1 MDKLVPRKRAPLEL
15 EADASD
21 DPSDQL
27 PFLDPQDM
35 VAAVILTLQQPDDA
49 TNVAIN
55 YANDKLHVTEVQAYA
70 KIAGHDWT
78 YYVKLLAI
86 TIGRNTD
93 GAPLLAPQVDIDLG
107 PAKVVLRQHA
117 LITYNLDLRCW
128 EFKVFGRNG
137 ARVDGVKITPLLLG
151 QANQTPLQLGA
162 ILDIGGTQMIFIL
175 PDMPPKINRKML
187 AKALARYKD
196 NTPKPDNGYFK
207 HQAIKPFQMFD
218 NQLASA
224 SAINTTAAVL
234 ATLLQNNLDQ
244 DLSKEELKDIKP
256 PYLYATMITQAILS
270 NEDGVLSLLEIYDW
284 ILSHYAYYKYS
295 KTGWQNSIRHNLSLN
310 KAFEKVPRRPNEPGK
325 GMKWQIL
332 ELYKQEFLK
341 NILSGQVSKLRR
353 GLLVLRQLHLH
364 LAMHKQLPELS
375 KYYNKQLQ
383 QHPPKDANHSPI
395 PAPGQPQQQQQQPP
409 QPPHPQ
415 HQQLP
420 HNNGQF
426 QFPQGMYQAP
436 LPAHQG
442 GPQAPPPPQQLG
454 AQYPQFQP
462 GHTRTLSLPKILP
475 QQLPQQLGFP
485 PYQQLGSAQFFPH
498 HQRGL
503 LFGSTMPGLFPGGP
517 LSNTPQGPL
526 MFALLQ
532 STGLLLPLRQAQGDS
547 GATPK
552 LRKVGNSG
560 VGTPLASGVSTMFNL
575 PPPTTNG
582 MHVQALLLLVAP
594 PLTADGTT
602 TSSQPLGSLA
612 PTLAPTDIGFT
623 SPKKV
628 AQLEAFTP
636 ERGPKLA
643 TTKDGQLRVNPANQ
657 LLPAFWN
664 FVQFSTPNGQ
674 TPLRKPSDEGDQGS
688 PTMRKLKKDD
698 DA

>member
-15 EADASD
+15 DADPHG
-21 DPSDQL
+21 DPQEL
-27 PFLDPQDM
+27 AQFLDPQEM
-35 VAAVILTLQQPDDA
+35 LAAVILTLQTPDDA
-49 TNVAIN
+49 TNVALT
-55 YANDKLHVTEVQAYA
+55 YANDKLNVTEVQAYA

-86 TIGRNTD
+86 SIGRNTE
-93 GAPLLAPQVDIDLG
+93 GAPLGAPQVEIDLG

-137 ARVDGVKITPLLLG
+137 ARVDGTKITPLPLG
-151 QANQTPLQLGA
+151 VVTPTPLQLGA

-175 PDMPPKINRKML
+175 PDLPPKINRKML
-187 AKALARYKD
+187 TKCLARYKEVAQ
-196 NTPKPDNGYFK
+196 KLDNGYYK
-207 HQAIKPFQMFD
+207 HQPIKPFQMFD
-218 NQLASA
+218 NGHLASA
-224 SAINTTAAVL
+224 NAINTTAAVL

-270 NEDGVLSLLEIYDW
+270 NEDGVLSLSEIYDW
-284 ILSHYAYYKYS
+284 ILSHYAYYKYL
-295 KTGWQNSIRHNLSLN
+295 KTGWQNLIRHNLSLN

-341 NILSGQVSKLRR
+341 NILNGQHSKLRR

-375 KYYNKQLQ
+375 KYYDKQLQ
-383 QHPPKDANHSPI
+383 AHPPKDANQSPVL
-395 PAPGQPQQQQQQPP
+395 APGQPQQQP
-409 QPPHPQ
+409 PPHPQ
-415 HQQLP
+415 QLP
-420 HNNGQF
+420 PQNAQF
-426 QFPQGMYQAP
+426 QFPPGMYQAP

-442 GPQAPPPPQQLG
+442 PTAPPPQQLG

-462 GHTRTLSLPKILP
+462 THSRTNSLPKILP
-475 QQLPQQLGFP
+475 QQIPQLQPYP

-532 STGLLLPLRQAQGDS
+532 LTGLLLPLRQAQGDS
-547 GATPK
+547 GTTPK

-560 VGTPLASGVSTMFNL
+560 VGTPLAAGVSTMFNL
-575 PPPTTNG
+575 PPPTTTNG
-582 MHVQALLLLVAP
+582 MPVQALLLL
-594 PLTADGTT
+594 
-602 TSSQPLGSLA
+602 LA
-612 PTLAPTDIGFT
+612 PSTNADSTNNPSQLTLATLATLAGADIGFA

-636 ERGPKLA
+636 ERGPKLGQNN
-643 TTKDGQLRVNPANQ
+643 KDGQLRVNAPSQ

-688 PTMRKLKKDD
+688 PTMRKLKEKDD
-698 DA
+698 A